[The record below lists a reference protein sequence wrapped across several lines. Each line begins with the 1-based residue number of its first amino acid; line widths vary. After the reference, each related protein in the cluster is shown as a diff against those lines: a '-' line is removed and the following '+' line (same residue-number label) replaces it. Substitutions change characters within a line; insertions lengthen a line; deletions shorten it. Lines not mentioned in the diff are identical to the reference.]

1 MKKLLY
7 LLLIPFSISCNVDKD
22 VDTPAVPPCT
32 NNIRDVEQIQIFP
45 ASHPLNTDISSHPV
59 DSRSAT
65 IINFIMENF
74 QGGLKADF
82 GSGLWQG
89 APIGIPFVVVCN
101 EQPKVPII
109 FRANNYDGNYGSQS
123 DAGPYPI
130 PLNAPIEG
138 NGSGD
143 SHVIAVDIDNTK
155 LYELYNARATSLTWE
170 ASSSAVFDLTK
181 EEYRPAGWT
190 SADAAGLPI
199 FPCLVRYDEVASGE
213 IDHAIRFTLSRSKV
227 YAGYVHPAR
236 HLVTGSNTNASIPTP
251 MGMRLRLKADFD
263 VSGFSTTN
271 QIILTAMK
279 KYGIVLADIG
289 STFYFSGAPDSRW
302 NNSDLQELATIK
314 PSHFEVIQMTSI
326 VIQ

>member
-7 LLLIPFSISCNVDKD
+7 LLLILFNISCNTDKN
-22 VDTPAVPPCT
+22 VDTPVISPCA
-32 NNIRDVEQIQIFP
+32 NINDEVEQIQIFP
-45 ASHPLNTDISSHPV
+45 TSHPLNADVSSSPV
-59 DSRSAT
+59 DSRST
-65 IINFIMENF
+65 NIVNFIMENF

-89 APIGIPFVVVCN
+89 APIGIPFVAVCN
-101 EQPKVPII
+101 EQAKVPIV
-109 FRANNYDGNYGSQS
+109 FRGNNYDGNYGSES

-130 PLNAPIEG
+130 PLDAPIEG

-143 SHVIAVDIDNTK
+143 SHVIAVDIDNNK
-155 LYELYNARATSLTWE
+155 LYELYNASATNSAWE
-170 ASSSAVFDLTK
+170 ASSGAVFDLTK
-181 EEYRPAGWT
+181 EEYRPSGWT

-199 FPCLVRYDEVASGE
+199 FPCLVRYDEVASGQ
-213 IDHAIRFTLSRSKV
+213 INHAIRFTLSRSKV

-271 QIILTAMK
+271 QVILNAMK

-302 NNSDLQELATIK
+302 NNSDLQQLATVK

-326 VIQ
+326 VTR